1 MKTMRKMQN
10 EEKKYKKDDKT
21 MRKMHKEVKKYK
33 KI

>member
-21 MRKMHKEVKKYK
+21 MRKIQNEVKK
-33 KI
+33 I